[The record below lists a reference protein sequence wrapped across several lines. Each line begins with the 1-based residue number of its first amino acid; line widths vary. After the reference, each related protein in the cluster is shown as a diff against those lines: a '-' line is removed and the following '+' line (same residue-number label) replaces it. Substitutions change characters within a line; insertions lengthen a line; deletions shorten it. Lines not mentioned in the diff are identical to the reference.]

1 MRYSRAIKESVLK
14 KVLPPEK
21 RSIREVSRE
30 YGIHEQTIRNW
41 IEQVGNGILNLDAEL
56 GPNYLSSAEKFHL
69 VLEAAGIPEN
79 EMGAWIREKGLHS
92 EHLQL
97 WQQELRDTVTEKN
110 NDHKQELRDAKKKI
124 KGLEKE
130 LNRKDKAL
138 AEMAALI
145 TLKKKLH
152 QILGDIEDE

>member
-1 MRYSRAIKESVLK
+1 MRYSRAIKESVMK

-21 RSIREVSRE
+21 RSIREVSKE
-30 YGIHEQTIRNW
+30 YGISEQTIRNW
-41 IEQVGNGILNLDAEL
+41 IEQVGNGILNLDAEF
-56 GPNYLSSAEKFHL
+56 GPKYLSSAEKFHL
-69 VLEAAGIPEN
+69 VLEAAGVPEE

-97 WQQELRDTVTEKN
+97 WQQELRDTVTDKS
-110 NDHKQELRDAKKKI
+110 NDNKQELRDAKKQI
-124 KGLEKE
+124 KRLEKE

-145 TLKKKLH
+145 ALKKKLH
-152 QILGDIEDE
+152 RILEDNEDE

>member
-21 RSIREVSRE
+21 RSIREVALE
-30 YGIHEQTIRNW
+30 YGINDQTIRNW
-41 IEQVGNGILNLDAEL
+41 IEQVNNGILNLDAEL
-56 GPNYLSSAEKFHL
+56 GPAALGNREKFQL
-69 VLEAAGIPEN
+69 VLEAAGIPE
-79 EMGAWIREKGLHS
+79 EQLGGWIREKGLHS

-97 WQQELRDTVTEKN
+97 WQQELRETVTEKETQ
-110 NDHKQELRDAKKKI
+110 HKQELRESKKKI
-124 KGLEKE
+124 KQLEKE

-145 TLKKKLH
+145 ALKKKLH
-152 QILGDIEDE
+152 RILEDNEDD

>member
-21 RSIREVSRE
+21 RSIREVSTE
-30 YGIHEQTIRNW
+30 YGISEQTIRNW
-41 IEQVGNGILNLDAEL
+41 IERVNNGILSLDVDR

-69 VLEAAGIPEN
+69 LLESAGIPEEERGN
-79 EMGAWIREKGLHS
+79 WIREKGLHT
-92 EHLQL
+92 EHLHL
-97 WQQELRDTVTEKN
+97 WEQELRDTVTDKQQEN
-110 NDHKQELRDAKKKI
+110 KQELREAKKKI
-124 KGLEKE
+124 KALEKE

-145 TLKKKLH
+145 ALKKKLH
-152 QILGDIEDE
+152 QILEENEDD

>member
-21 RSIREVSRE
+21 RGIREVAKE
-30 YGIHEQTIRNW
+30 YGINDQTIRSW
-41 IEQVGNGILNLDAEL
+41 IEQMNNGILNLDAEL
-56 GPNYLSSAEKFHL
+56 GPAYLSNSEKFQL
-69 VLEAAGIPEN
+69 VLESAGIPE
-79 EMGAWIREKGLHS
+79 EQIGGWIREKGLHS

-97 WQQELRDTVTEKN
+97 WQQELRETAAEKDTQ
-110 NDHKQELRDAKKKI
+110 HKQELKESKKRI
-124 KGLEKE
+124 KQLEKE

-145 TLKKKLH
+145 ALKKKLH
-152 QILGDIEDE
+152 HILEEDRGD